1 MASITREAVAKEVH
15 QSMGNLANSLSVQPQ
30 AGAEEGDYALSIDRA
45 LRDCSYDAIAEA
57 NTHAK
62 IRAVVMGTS
71 YHVLT
76 RLYRDRAAEVTA
88 QQGAGASGM
97 HLSLDFGQA
106 LGSLR
111 LHLTMARDDYE
122 DALAAIGI
130 ELARDP
136 SAASIAQ
143 VVHVD
148 ADDDVSK
155 ALLDFDVGL
164 PWFREGYHEIGQ

>member
-1 MASITREAVAKEVH
+1 MASITRDAVAKEVH
-15 QSMGNLANSLSVQPQ
+15 QSMGNLANSLSTEPRG
-30 AGAEEGDYALSIDRA
+30 GAEEGDYTFPINRA
-45 LRDCSYDAIAEA
+45 LRDCSYDSIAEA
-57 NTHAK
+57 TTHAK
-62 IRAVVMGTS
+62 IRAIVLGAS

-76 RLYRDRAAEVTA
+76 RLYRDRAAEVTS
-88 QQGAGASGM
+88 QQGAGAAAM

-111 LHLTMARDDYE
+111 LHVSTARDDYE

-136 SAASIAQ
+136 TSGSIAQ

-148 ADDDVSK
+148 ADDDASR
-155 ALLDFDVGL
+155 ALLDVTIGL
-164 PWFREGYHEIGQ
+164 PWFREGYHEVGQ